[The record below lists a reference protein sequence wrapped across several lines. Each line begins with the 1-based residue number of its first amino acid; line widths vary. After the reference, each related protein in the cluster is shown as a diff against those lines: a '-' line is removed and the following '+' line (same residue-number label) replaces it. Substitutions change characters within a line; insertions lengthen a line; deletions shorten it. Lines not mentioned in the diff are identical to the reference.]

1 MKIDIIC
8 NDGSPMGVTWGDMYG
23 KHNRIG
29 VGGAELA
36 LLSMCE
42 YWADAGYQV
51 RLYNNP
57 RSEVEKFEQLQ
68 TSQFSEMEDRDILI
82 IFRSPNLMAIRAKG
96 KKIWWSTDQYTVGNF
111 QSFGQQVP
119 EKIVLIS
126 PFHQQYFKETYGLE
140 NTIVIDLPVRIA
152 DYQKEVE
159 RIPNKILFSS
169 IPDRGLGW
177 MREVWDRVKVE
188 IPDVS
193 LSITSDYRLWG
204 VSGARN
210 EQYRIKFIQEENVKF
225 HGALPREAFIDE
237 QLSSDLMVYPCIYD
251 ELFCI
256 ACAEAQV
263 AGAYP
268 ITTET
273 GALSTTNM
281 GEIIYGPDL
290 VRQKNQIIREMS
302 DRVIELLDNPDVLER
317 VRTENMRKAVE
328 RFSPE
333 RILKQWDEEVFE

>member
-23 KHNRIG
+23 NHNRIG

-42 YWADAGYQV
+42 YWVDKGYQV

-57 RSEVEKFEQLQ
+57 RSEIEKFEQLH
-68 TSQFSEMEDRDILI
+68 TNQFSEMENRDILI
-82 IFRSPNLMAIRAKG
+82 IFRSPNLMALRAKG
-96 KKIWWSTDQYTVGNF
+96 KKIWWSTDQHTVGNF
-111 QSFGQQVP
+111 QSFGEYVP
-119 EKIVLIS
+119 QKIVLIS
-126 PFHQQYFKETYGLE
+126 PFHKEYFKEVYGLE
-140 NTIVIDLPVRIA
+140 NTIVIDLPVRLG
-152 DYQKEVE
+152 DYMKEVE

-169 IPDRGLGW
+169 IPDRGLAW
-177 MREVWDRVKVE
+177 MREVWDRIKIA
-188 IPDVS
+188 IPNVS

-210 EQYRIKFIQEENVKF
+210 EQYRIKFIREENVKF
-225 HGALPREAFIDE
+225 HGAVPRNVLVDE
-237 QLSSDLMVYPCIYD
+237 QLSSDLLVYPCIYD

-268 ITTET
+268 VTTET
-273 GALSTTNM
+273 GALATTNM

-302 DRVIELLDNPDVLER
+302 DRVIELLSDRDKLGELR
-317 VRTENMRKAVE
+317 LANMRRAAE